1 MADPRGFLRYE
12 RTGPRRRPVRTRVR
26 DWREVYLPFGRQE
39 LTEQAAR
46 CMSCGIAFCHEGCPL
61 GNLIPEWNDL
71 VERGRFAEA
80 SDRLHATNNFP
91 ELTGRLCPAPCE
103 GSCVLGIMSEPVLIK
118 QVELETAEWAASSGV
133 FAPHRVSTRTGKKVA
148 VVGSG
153 PAGLAA
159 AQQLTRAGH
168 EVVVFERAERI
179 GGLLR
184 YGIPEFKLEKS
195 VLDRRLAQM
204 AEEGTEFRPR
214 VEVGRPESSP
224 APEVPGA
231 AAPDAS
237 VVRASALRG
246 EFDAVVLCGGSTR
259 PRDLTVPGRDLRGV
273 HFAMDYLKSAN
284 LVCEGALESS
294 PMSAGA
300 KRVAIIGGGD
310 TGADCLGTA
319 HRQGAVSVTQ
329 LEILSMPGSAR
340 AADNPWPTWPLI
352 LRTTSAHEE
361 GGERLFSV
369 ATTELVDDG
378 FGAVRALRAETVE
391 TATVDGQ
398 PAFLAVP
405 GTAFE
410 LEVDLVLIAMGFLG
424 PEVNGCVAELGL
436 GLDARGNLAVD
447 ESFATSVPGVFAC
460 GDMVRGQSL
469 IVWAIAEGR
478 SAAASVDRY
487 LTGRSHLPAPV
498 VPGQLALR

>member
-1 MADPRGFLRYE
+1 LRYE
-12 RTGPRRRPVRTRVR
+12 RIGPRRRPVGARVQ
-26 DWREVYLPFGRQE
+26 DWREVYLPFGREE

-46 CMSCGIAFCHEGCPL
+46 CMGCGVAFCHEGCPL

-133 FAPHRVSTRTGKKVA
+133 LAPHKLSTRTGKKVA
-148 VVGSG
+148 IVGSG

-168 EVVVFERAERI
+168 AVVVFERAERI

-184 YGIPEFKLEKS
+184 YGIPEFKLQKS
-195 VLDRRLAQM
+195 VLDRRIAQM
-204 AEEGTEFRPR
+204 EEEGTQFRTC
-214 VEVGRPESSP
+214 VAVGRSNLSGS
-224 APEVPGA
+224 PEVRGA

-237 VVRASALRG
+237 VLSAAALRS
-246 EFDAVVLCGGSTR
+246 EFDAVVLAGGATR

-273 HFAMDYLKSAN
+273 HFAMEYLKSAN
-284 LVCEGALESS
+284 LVCEGTLEA
-294 PMSAGA
+294 PTISAEA
-300 KRVAIIGGGD
+300 KRVAIVGGGD
-310 TGADCLGTA
+310 TGADCLGTV

-329 LEILSMPGSAR
+329 LEILPMPGPAR
-340 AADNPWPTWPLI
+340 TPDNPWPTWPVI
-352 LRTTSAHEE
+352 FRSTSAHEE
-361 GGERLFSV
+361 GGDRLFSV
-369 ATTELVDDG
+369 GTTELVDDG
-378 FGAVRALRAETVE
+378 SGAVGALRAETVE
-391 TATVDGQ
+391 ARTLDGR
-398 PAFLAVP
+398 PVFVAVP

-424 PEVNGCVAELGL
+424 PEVNGCVAELEL
-436 GLDARGNLAVD
+436 GLDPLGNVAVD
-447 ESFATSVPGVFAC
+447 ECFATSVPGVFAC

-478 SAAASVDRY
+478 SAAAGVDRY
-487 LTGRSHLPAPV
+487 LTGRNHLPAPV
-498 VPGQLALR
+498 VPGQLALK